1 MPSSRKKVRMLNFER
16 ILDYLK
22 YSGLTVTIV
31 LNPFHWS
38 WIPKMSPILDTITD
52 GEMDGTMFS
61 FLFIRIS
68 CWVDNG
74 DW

>member
-1 MPSSRKKVRMLNFER
+1 VRTLNFER

-31 LNPFHWS
+31 LNPFHWEL
-38 WIPKMSPILDTITD
+38 IPKMNPILDTITD
-52 GEMDGTMFS
+52 GEMDGTVFA

>member
-1 MPSSRKKVRMLNFER
+1 
-16 ILDYLK
+16 
-22 YSGLTVTIV
+22 
-31 LNPFHWS
+31 
-38 WIPKMSPILDTITD
+38 MSPILDTITD